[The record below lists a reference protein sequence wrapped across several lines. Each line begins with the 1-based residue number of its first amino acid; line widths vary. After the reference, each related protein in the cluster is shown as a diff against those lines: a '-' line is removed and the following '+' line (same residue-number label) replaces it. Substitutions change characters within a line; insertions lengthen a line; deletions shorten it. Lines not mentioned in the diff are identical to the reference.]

1 MNDVYYSTYDQRF
14 SLKPTIFKSNI
25 EINFRKE
32 RVHGNSNHMAL
43 GSYAMRSRIPLA
55 LIKDII
61 EQLLIGNNNG
71 K

>member
-25 EINFRKE
+25 KINFKKE
-32 RVHGNSNHMAL
+32 RVSGNSKHMAL
-43 GSYAMRSRIPLA
+43 GSYAMRSRIPLR

-61 EQLLIGNNNG
+61 EQILNDSKNEE
-71 K
+71 

>member
-25 EINFRKE
+25 EINFKKE
-32 RVHGNSNHMAL
+32 RVSGDSNHMAL
-43 GSYAMRSRIPLA
+43 GTYAMRSRIPLA

-61 EQLLIGNNNG
+61 KQIISKNESKG
-71 K
+71 